1 MARATPNLNPIQR
14 REIALAALV
23 DEKTL
28 AVPTEKSI
36 RTGRVNVRGTGRA
49 DGQRRDGPRRSAVA
63 GRDAVAGA
71 YARPAGRSVPTA
83 GARRGRSRM
92 SGRSLVPVMEAAEDG
107 SGDDARTVFR
117 AADCAAVRRVLR
129 EREMRPR
136 RVVVLGV
143 PAQQS
148 AGVALAEDDH
158 KVEQIA
164 PGGAD
169 HPFGE
174 GILPRRPRRADD
186 LLLAAEAMEEV
197 AESLE
202 GGATVAMD
210 EARRFRQSGAQL
222 DAGPLG
228 SRVLGD
234 VEVEDAA
241 PSVAEDD
248 EAVEDAKGDRRDRKE
263 VDAGSGAHMVAQK
276 GAPGLRGR
284 FVPPRHVL
292 GNRGLGDGDAELEQL
307 AMDSRRAP
315 AGVLCGDATDE
326 CSQIGFDRGTSG
338 RT

>member
-1 MARATPNLNPIQR
+1 
-14 REIALAALV
+14 
-23 DEKTL
+23 
-28 AVPTEKSI
+28 
-36 RTGRVNVRGTGRA
+36 
-49 DGQRRDGPRRSAVA
+49 
-63 GRDAVAGA
+63 
-71 YARPAGRSVPTA
+71 
-83 GARRGRSRM
+83 M

-164 PGGAD
+164 PDGAD

-248 EAVEDAKGDRRDRKE
+248 EAVEDAKGDRRIVKKSMPAAQLIWLRRKVRQVCE
-263 VDAGSGAHMVAQK
+263 GGLFRRGMYLATVDWAT
-276 GAPGLRGR
+276 
-284 FVPPRHVL
+284 
-292 GNRGLGDGDAELEQL
+292 
-307 AMDSRRAP
+307 AMPSLSNSP
-315 AGVLCGDATDE
+315 
-326 CSQIGFDRGTSG
+326 
-338 RT
+338 

>member
-1 MARATPNLNPIQR
+1 MG
-14 REIALAALV
+14 RE
-23 DEKTL
+23 TM
-28 AVPTEKSI
+28 
-36 RTGRVNVRGTGRA
+36 RGPCS
-49 DGQRRDGPRRSAVA
+49 GPLT
-63 GRDAVAGA
+63 
-71 YARPAGRSVPTA
+71 ARPSGESFAS
-83 GARRGRSRM
+83 ARC
-92 SGRSLVPVMEAAEDG
+92 V
-107 SGDDARTVFR
+107 
-117 AADCAAVRRVLR
+117 
-129 EREMRPR
+129 
-136 RVVVLGV
+136 
-143 PAQQS
+143 
-148 AGVALAEDDH
+148 LAEDDH

-164 PGGAD
+164 PDGAD

-263 VDAGSGAHMVAQK
+263 VDAGSAAHMVAQK

-284 FVPPRHVL
+284 LVPPRYVL

-326 CSQIGFDRGTSG
+326 CAQIGFDRGTSG
-338 RT
+338 RRLPPAPEEAEAE

>member
-1 MARATPNLNPIQR
+1 MISCALGMCCESVNELMVGTMMSRFPFTTSVGWAILLSSPKRSARTSFHSAIAASCAFIVCAELGGSMSFVR
-14 REIALAALV
+14 RWRRSQKALPAAWLLV
-23 DEKTL
+23 DGEKNKWRK
-28 AVPTEKSI
+28 ASSPVSPVVPTEKSI

-71 YARPAGRSVPTA
+71 YARPAGRSVPSA
-83 GARRGRSRM
+83 GARRGRSRV

-164 PGGAD
+164 PDGAD

-186 LLLAAEAMEEV
+186 LLLAAEAMEE
-197 AESLE
+197 
-202 GGATVAMD
+202 
-210 EARRFRQSGAQL
+210 
-222 DAGPLG
+222 
-228 SRVLGD
+228 
-234 VEVEDAA
+234 
-241 PSVAEDD
+241 
-248 EAVEDAKGDRRDRKE
+248 
-263 VDAGSGAHMVAQK
+263 
-276 GAPGLRGR
+276 
-284 FVPPRHVL
+284 
-292 GNRGLGDGDAELEQL
+292 
-307 AMDSRRAP
+307 
-315 AGVLCGDATDE
+315 
-326 CSQIGFDRGTSG
+326 
-338 RT
+338 